1 MGAWKDMLIDAD
13 NALADQQA
21 AEDWYRY
28 EMERDEA
35 IKRRREIMQQAWKL
49 HRAGMKL
56 AKFFPEIGQIN
67 LELAAQYRAEARE
80 IRRDWR

>member
-28 EMERDEA
+28 EMERDDA
-35 IKRRREIMQQAWKL
+35 IARRRELIMRARKL
-49 HRAGMKL
+49 QTTGLKL
-56 AKFFPEIGQIN
+56 RRFFPDLSEFN
-67 LELAAQYRAEARE
+67 FALAAEFRAEARE
-80 IRRDWR
+80 IKRDWR

>member
-28 EMERDEA
+28 EMERDDA
-35 IKRRREIMQQAWKL
+35 ISRRRELITRARKL
-49 HRAGMKL
+49 QTTGLKMLPFFSDLGGFNL
-56 AKFFPEIGQIN
+56 A
-67 LELAAQYRAEARE
+67 LAAEFRAEARQ
-80 IRRDWR
+80 IKRDWR

>member
-28 EMERDEA
+28 EMERDDA
-35 IKRRREIMQQAWKL
+35 IARRRELIMRARKL
-49 HRAGMKL
+49 QTTGLKL
-56 AKFFPEIGQIN
+56 RRFFPDLGEFN
-67 LELAAQYRAEARE
+67 LALAAEFRAEARE

>member
-13 NALADQQA
+13 NAMADRQV

-28 EMERDEA
+28 EMERDDA
-35 IKRRREIMQQAWKL
+35 ISRRRELITRARKL
-49 HRAGMKL
+49 QTTGLKL
-56 AKFFPEIGQIN
+56 RRFFPDLGGFN
-67 LELAAQYRAEARE
+67 LALAAEFRAEARE

>member
-28 EMERDEA
+28 EMERDDQFA
-35 IKRRREIMQQAWKL
+35 RRRELIT
-49 HRAGMKL
+49 RARELQRTGLKMR
-56 AKFFPEIGQIN
+56 KFFPDLGAFN
-67 LELAAQYRAEARE
+67 LALAAEFRAEARE